1 MIPTLFFYELGL
13 VALVWLFLMLYWLWP
28 NDPATRYPTRPQLRV
43 PRKRSNAPKLFV
55 GLPHRAD
62 RKFKGPFRS
71 AGRPS
76 PALPAGVSAVPT
88 ALAAP
93 LAGARRMGAGAVSG
107 LPSRA
112 GGRKIANGG
121 RTSGPC
127 PAPGRARR
135 RRRHAAG
142 DRVRR
147 GNHGRCLCPQ
157 RQGRVAR
164 PRFFGVP
171 PASWSSALP
180 FHMTAPKVPSQRMKL
195 PTCPCKDLCGLL
207 QCTYGQI
214 YDVVIA
220 MDHLEHTQRPP

>member
-127 PAPGRARR
+127 PAPGKPWA
-135 RRRHAAG
+135 
-142 DRVRR
+142 
-147 GNHGRCLCPQ
+147 LPL
-157 RQGRVAR
+157 
-164 PRFFGVP
+164 P
-171 PASWSSALP
+171 PAPGACGTSA
-180 FHMTAPKVPSQRMKL
+180 FFRCAPS
-195 PTCPCKDLCGLL
+195 
-207 QCTYGQI
+207 I
-214 YDVVIA
+214 VVIRSPLPYDRSEGPITTNEA
-220 MDHLEHTQRPP
+220 SNMPLQRSLRSSTVHIWADI